1 MLRLEG
7 RIAGPWVVE
16 LWKACEKLLGEGR
29 LVTLNLAEVS
39 FVDPSGVTLMANLK
53 SRGISLVECTP
64 FLVEQLRSG

>member
-29 LVTLNLAEVS
+29 VVTLNLAEVS

-53 SRGISLVECTP
+53 SRGICLVECTP
-64 FLVEQLRSG
+64 FLVEQLKSG